1 VRLIEIRLL
10 DGPNLY
16 RLEPAIKLEVAIGRR
31 RSWYGSREPARH
43 AVVRLGAQVPRREQ
57 PGAVTTLAAWVA
69 VLRRRHSDAPGRL
82 TVHRS
87 SDPGHWILTW
97 PWAAA
102 ERAQEIASAAVA
114 LAERDVALP
123 RRRRG
128 APPSPAPGGAAARML
143 ARLDARIAAAG
154 GRGPEWITDADRRLP
169 VVSISGTN
177 GKTTTTR
184 LIAHVLATAGR
195 RVGATTS
202 DGIVVRGEL
211 VEAGDWTGPAG
222 AGAILG
228 RSDLDVAVLETARG
242 GILLRG
248 VGYESNE
255 VGVITNVSSDH
266 LDVQG
271 IHTLPELAE
280 VKGVICRITRPDGW
294 VVLNADDHHVA
305 SIARSVRARVA
316 LFSLD
321 GDRSAR
327 LRRHL
332 RRGGRGYLVRDGW
345 LGQADGTAWQPIV
358 ELRDVPVTLGGIAR
372 HNVANALAATAA
384 TVALGATTS
393 EIRHGLA
400 TFEPTADASPGRLN
414 LFQRGERVVIV
425 DFAHNEAGAEVLMDV
440 AEAVA
445 RGLGGARP
453 GGAPAPVT
461 AIVGLAG
468 DRPVDTMRGVGRIV
482 GRRADRVVI
491 KELLHYLRGRT
502 REAVVGEIRA
512 GTAEAGYRDAI
523 PVHETEALALA
534 AELEGE
540 GDGARVIAIAVHED
554 RPSVFAL
561 LDERGFEPVTR
572 PDQLAALLGA

>member
-1 VRLIEIRLL
+1 MRLIEIRLL

-16 RLEPAIKLEVAIGRR
+16 RLEPAVKLEVAVGRR

-43 AVVRLGAQVPRREQ
+43 AVVRLRVHVARRQQPPAVVALTSWVGA
-57 PGAVTTLAAWVA
+57 
-69 VLRRRHSDAPGRL
+69 LRRRHRDAPGRL

-87 SDPGHWILTW
+87 SDPGHWIVAW
-97 PWAAA
+97 PWAHADRARAIA
-102 ERAQEIASAAVA
+102 EAAVT
-114 LAERDVALP
+114 LAEREVVLP
-123 RRRRG
+123 R
-128 APPSPAPGGAAARML
+128 GGSASAMLHSSAAARLL
-143 ARLDARIAAAG
+143 ARLENRIATAI
-154 GRGPEWITDADRRLP
+154 GRGPEWVTDADRRLP

-228 RSDLDVAVLETARG
+228 RTDLDVAVLETARG

-248 VGYESNE
+248 VGYESND

-294 VVLNADDHHVA
+294 VVLNADDHHLA
-305 SIARSVRARVA
+305 GIARSVRAHVA
-316 LFSLD
+316 LFSLAGD
-321 GDRSAR
+321 GSPR

-345 LGQADGTAWQPIV
+345 IGQADGAAWRPIV
-358 ELRDVPVTLGGIAR
+358 ALRDAPVTLGGIAR

-384 TVALGATTS
+384 AVALGATPDEVRRGLETFSPTS
-393 EIRHGLA
+393 
-400 TFEPTADASPGRLN
+400 DASPGRLN

-425 DFAHNEAGAEVLMDV
+425 DFAHNEAGAEVLMEV
-440 AEAVA
+440 AAAVA
-445 RGLGGARP
+445 RGLGGTRR
-453 GGAPAPVT
+453 GGSPAPVT

-482 GRRADRVVI
+482 GRHAQRVVI

-512 GTAEAGYRDAI
+512 GAAESGYADAI

-534 AELEGE
+534 AELDRVD
-540 GDGARVIAIAVHED
+540 DGPRVVAIAVHED
-554 RPSVFAL
+554 RLSVFAL
-561 LDERGFEPVTR
+561 LGERGFEAVTNADR
-572 PDQLAALLGA
+572 LAALLGV

>member
-1 VRLIEIRLL
+1 MSGHWYPRRTVRLIEIRTL

-16 RLEPAIKLEVAIGRR
+16 RLEPAVKLEVAIGRR

-43 AVVRLGAQVPRREQ
+43 AIVRLGAHVARREQ
-57 PGAVTTLAAWVA
+57 PPLVAALAEWVGRF
-69 VLRRRHSDAPGRL
+69 RRRHPDAPGRL

-87 SDPGHWILTW
+87 SDPGHWILVW
-97 PWAAA
+97 PWRAEDRARTLAQAALTLVD
-102 ERAQEIASAAVA
+102 RGIMPDD
-114 LAERDVALP
+114 RDGPFRLI
-123 RRRRG
+123 
-128 APPSPAPGGAAARML
+128 
-143 ARLDARIAAAG
+143 ARLDERIAAAS
-154 GRGPEWITDADRRLP
+154 GRAPEWVRDAQRHMP
-169 VVSISGTN
+169 IVSISGTN

-184 LIAHVLATAGR
+184 LIAHVLALAGR

-211 VEAGDWTGPAG
+211 TEAGDWTGPAG

-228 RSDLDVAVLETARG
+228 RTDLDVAVLETARG

-248 VGYESNE
+248 VGYESND

-266 LDVQG
+266 LDLQG

-294 VVLNADDHHVA
+294 VVLNADDRHVA
-305 SIARSVRARVA
+305 AIARAVRARVA
-316 LFSLD
+316 LFSLA

-332 RRGGRGYLVRDGW
+332 SRGGRGYLVRDGW
-345 LGQADGTAWQPIV
+345 IGQADSAAWRPIV
-358 ELRDVPVTLGGIAR
+358 ALRDAPVTLGGIAR
-372 HNVANALAATAA
+372 HNVANALAASAA
-384 TVALGATTS
+384 AVALGATPDEVRRGLETFSPTS
-393 EIRHGLA
+393 
-400 TFEPTADASPGRLN
+400 DASPGRLN
-414 LFQRGERVVIV
+414 LFQRGELVVIV

-440 AEAVA
+440 ADAVA
-445 RGLGGARP
+445 RGVGDGRHGRGA
-453 GGAPAPVT
+453 APIT

-482 GRRADRVVI
+482 GRRAQRVVI

-512 GTAEAGYRDAI
+512 GAAEAGYADAI

-534 AELEGE
+534 AELERVD
-540 GDGARVIAIAVHED
+540 DGPRVIAIAVHED
-554 RPSVFAL
+554 RPSVFTL
-561 LDERGFEPVTR
+561 LGERGFEPVTE
-572 PDQLAALLGA
+572 PDRLAALLGA